1 MLLWFAGFSFVLV
14 WAVFKDTAID
24 YRLVM
29 LGAVMPDLVDGAFGG
44 EGVLHTLVFSVGL
57 LVLVMLG
64 TRGRRHARRRLL
76 ALPIG
81 TFCHLALDGMWTRTV
96 TFWWPLFGLE
106 RPGGGL
112 PSLERPLWLTIA
124 MEIAGALALAWC
136 WFRFGL
142 DDPVRRNA
150 FRRTGR
156 LSRDLLRPEPPSEA
170 AAC

>member
-1 MLLWFAGFSFVLV
+1 VLLWFAGLSFVLV

-29 LGAVMPDLVDGAFGG
+29 LGAVAPDLIDGLTGG
-44 EGVLHTLVFSVGL
+44 EGVLHALAFSVGL
-57 LVLVMLG
+57 LVVVMVA

-81 TFCHLALDGMWTRTV
+81 TFCHLVLDGMWTRTV

-106 RPGGGL
+106 RPRGGL
-112 PSLERPLWLTIA
+112 PSFERPLWLTVG

-136 WFRFGL
+136 WHRFGL
-142 DDPVRRNA
+142 DDPARRST
-150 FRRTGR
+150 FVRTGR
-156 LSRDLLRPEPPSEA
+156 LSRGVLRPEPPTGA